1 MLVHI
6 HPSSVWFAL
15 PLRPVPTHALLPV
28 RCPGDVLATRDRRVP
43 RAPLPVRGVTRAQDN
58 LQGSSQRT
66 LPLLHRSYGLM
77 RQTKSLPLT
86 PVSLASG
93 SLQVVTSPCWAM
105 VLPDVISA
113 SLSQDARVQIPAG
126 RRVPL
131 PVSSPTSS
139 AFPKSR
145 QWVGF
150 PHRSARRLQSGRCF
164 EIVTTPYVQASW
176 FVRHPGLSYRCGPK
190 AHRAAVTSTPEQN
203 TNRHRSVHRVC

>member
-1 MLVHI
+1 MFIRVGLPARAEAKVLVHI

-113 SLSQDARVQIPAG
+113 SLSLDAWTRTPSARGSAPTRYFPPQHRPS
-126 RRVPL
+126 PL
-131 PVSSPTSS
+131 GTE
-139 AFPKSR
+139 
-145 QWVGF
+145 VGAEK
-150 PHRSARRLQSGRCF
+150 PRSATSERPRNFG
-164 EIVTTPYVQASW
+164 
-176 FVRHPGLSYRCGPK
+176 
-190 AHRAAVTSTPEQN
+190 AAVI
-203 TNRHRSVHRVC
+203 H